1 MAAILKIEKSQY
13 LQKRLANFDEIMH
26 DDTYFSTSELTDVQK
41 SKMADGHHYE
51 KC

>member
-26 DDTYFSTSELTDVQK
+26 DDTYFSTPELTGC
-41 SKMADGHHYE
+41 SKIKDGGRAPL
-51 KC
+51 